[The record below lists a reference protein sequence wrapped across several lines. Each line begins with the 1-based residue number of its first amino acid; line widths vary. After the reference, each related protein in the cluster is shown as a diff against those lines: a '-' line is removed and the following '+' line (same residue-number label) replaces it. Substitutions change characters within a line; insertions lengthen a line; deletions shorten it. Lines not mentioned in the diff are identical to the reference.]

1 MPQSS
6 LSEVRL
12 QMQKEGDIAQRK
24 GLRQRHGKR
33 RTEQCRSHRYRE
45 CARKCGKKKGA
56 WSKEKACSKGMA
68 KDGECGVYGRSCS
81 GVPPKDKELK
91 LGAKQR
97 KTPVDVGE
105 VAKAKDNKTCI

>member
-1 MPQSS
+1 M
-6 LSEVRL
+6 V
-12 QMQKEGDIAQRK
+12 KERSNAAVIVIGSAPVNAE
-24 GLRQRHGKR
+24 R
-33 RTEQCRSHRYRE
+33 R
-45 CARKCGKKKGA
+45 KGA